1 MDFGFFNWMHKLKLY
16 YPFGRKELLWLGVS
30 ILVVTFIVGFNDG
43 SKEFNLA
50 AYGTNMFISLIAVII
65 AVFIHES
72 AHRIVA
78 PNLGYR
84 LEFRPF
90 FFGILGGLILAFM
103 SYGKIMFLAYGSFFL
118 NIKEK
123 HRLGY
128 FRHYLGYFD
137 NGKVAVA
144 GPLANLFAAMV
155 FKGLVFIPE
164 ALLSKIVFVN
174 VLFAI
179 TNMLPIPP
187 LDGAHVM
194 YATKTVYPFIM
205 AAIIGAAALLL
216 LPNVTWWMAIIGA
229 LFIGV
234 AFTIFYFAILEGKV
248 FGKDLG

>member
-1 MDFGFFNWMHKLKLY
+1 MDFGFFNWMDKIRRF
-16 YPFGRKELLWLGVS
+16 YPFSKKELLWIGVS
-30 ILVVTFIVGFNDG
+30 IVVITFIVGFDDGNDV
-43 SKEFNLA
+43 FNFS
-50 AYGTNMFISLIAVII
+50 AYSSNMLVSFIAVVIAVI
-65 AVFIHES
+65 IHES
-72 AHRIVA
+72 AHRIAA

-103 SYGKIMFLAYGSFFL
+103 SYGKILFLAYGSFFL
-118 NIKEK
+118 DIREK

-137 NGKVAVA
+137 NGKVAVV
-144 GPLANLFAAMV
+144 GPLANLVTAMI
-155 FKGLVFIPE
+155 FKGLVFLPE
-164 ALLSKIVFVN
+164 ALVSKIVLVN

-194 YATKTVYPFIM
+194 YSTKTLYPFVM

-216 LPNVTWWMAIIGA
+216 IPAITWWMSILGA
-229 LFIGV
+229 LAIGI
-234 AFTIFYFAILEGKV
+234 AFTLFYVTILEGKV
-248 FGKDLG
+248 FGKDLS

>member
-1 MDFGFFNWMHKLKLY
+1 MDFGFFNWMDKLGRY
-16 YPFGRKELLWLGVS
+16 YPFNRKELLWLGVS
-30 ILVVTFIVGFNDG
+30 VFALTFIVGFNDG
-43 SKEFNLA
+43 HAEFIASRFFGNLL
-50 AYGTNMFISLIAVII
+50 ISFIAVII

-84 LEFRPF
+84 LEFKPF
-90 FFGILGGLILAFM
+90 FFGILGGIILAFM
-103 SYGKIMFLAYGSFFL
+103 TYGHVIFLAHGSFYL
-118 NIKEK
+118 DIMQK

-137 NGKVAVA
+137 NGKVAIA
-144 GPLANLFAAMV
+144 GPLANLAAAMV
-155 FKGLVFIPE
+155 FKMLTFIPE
-164 ALLSKIVFVN
+164 ALLSKIIFVN

-194 YATKTVYPFIM
+194 YATKTVYPFLM

-216 LPNVTWWMAIIGA
+216 LPGVSLWMVLAGAFAIA
-229 LFIGV
+229 V
-234 AFTIFYFAILEGKV
+234 AFTFIYVTILEGKV
-248 FGKDLG
+248 FGKW